1 MLVIVGESGSGKS
14 TLQKNLIEKLPN
26 YRKII
31 TYTTRPKRRGE
42 KDGVDYHFIPQA
54 TFDEFVKRGFFAEY
68 NVYND
73 WSYGTAKADCLNDD
87 NIVAVLTPAGLRAIM
102 REGIK
107 VTSVYLYVDRRSRL
121 VNLLNRG
128 DNIEESYRRN
138 VSDVG
143 QFDGV
148 ENEVDYVINNQGY
161 KMTQEQ
167 TLECLLAII
176 KESKKAEEQNEGH

>member
-1 MLVIVGESGSGKS
+1 MLVIIGESGSGKS
-14 TLQKNLIEKLPN
+14 TLQKNLIKKFPN

-31 TYTTRPKRRGE
+31 TYTTRPKRYGE

-54 TFDEFVKRGFFAEY
+54 TFDEFIKRDFFAEY

-73 WSYGTAKADCLNDD
+73 WSYGTAKADCLDDD
-87 NIVAVLTPAGLRAIM
+87 NVVAVLTPAGLRAIL
-102 REGIK
+102 REGVK
-107 VTSVYLYVDRRSRL
+107 VTSVYLYVERRARL
-121 VNLLNRG
+121 INLLNRG

-148 ENEVDYVINNQGY
+148 ENEVDYIINNKEL
-161 KMTQEQ
+161 KMTEEQ

-176 KESKKAEEQNEGH
+176 KESKKKEGTNEKH